1 MALAKHF
8 ELLIRDDER
17 FEIPA
22 KRHLGMVVFRLK
34 GQNELTENLLK
45 RLNSTGLM
53 HAVPASLKDKYV
65 IRFTV
70 TSPRT
75 TVEDV
80 ERDWNIIQ
88 TIANDSTPKGKERVK
103 LKGKKVAVMLLLSMI
118 AKQLPF
124 RHQGTKPSFRNEP
137 APRKHRAEHGHD
149 TEIH

>member
-1 MALAKHF
+1 
-8 ELLIRDDER
+8 
-17 FEIPA
+17 
-22 KRHLGMVVFRLK
+22 
-34 GQNELTENLLK
+34 
-45 RLNSTGLM
+45 M

-103 LKGKKVAVMLLLSMI
+103 LKGTMIPFHNASAVEKWI
-118 AKQLPF
+118 
-124 RHQGTKPSFRNEP
+124 N
-137 APRKHRAEHGHD
+137 
-149 TEIH
+149 

>member
-1 MALAKHF
+1 
-8 ELLIRDDER
+8 
-17 FEIPA
+17 
-22 KRHLGMVVFRLK
+22 MVVFRLK

-45 RLNSTGLM
+45 RLNSTGSCLNIICQVPCGKFGLNLTGLM

-103 LKGKKVAVMLLLSMI
+103 LKGTVIRYHHAF
-118 AKQLPF
+118 A
-124 RHQGTKPSFRNEP
+124 REEWTN
-137 APRKHRAEHGHD
+137 
-149 TEIH
+149 

>member
-1 MALAKHF
+1 ML
-8 ELLIRDDER
+8 EYNLSSY
-17 FEIPA
+17 
-22 KRHLGMVVFRLK
+22 LK
-34 GQNELTENLLK
+34 SPKVLNL
-45 RLNSTGLM
+45 TGLM

-103 LKGKKVAVMLLLSMI
+103 LKGTVIRIHNASAV
-118 AKQLPF
+118 
-124 RHQGTKPSFRNEP
+124 E
-137 APRKHRAEHGHD
+137 
-149 TEIH
+149 